1 MSRSRK
7 ALTCLAFAA
16 TFGWLAIS
24 EVRSSP
30 AVLWPSVLAVGLAFL
45 TRDIYL
51 ALLLGAFSGTLLLHN
66 GHPWLAFQ
74 DLLGERLIVA
84 LTDRWNISV
93 LMFTLMMGGFVAL
106 LNRNG
111 GMSALSE
118 RLLRGRHDPR
128 RAGLGAYFLGWVMF
142 IDGLA
147 NAMLVGKTLRPAADR
162 AGMSREKLAF
172 IVDATSAPI
181 AGLALISTWVAYEM
195 SVIREGFV
203 NTGDAALADS
213 ITPFSW
219 LLVSLPY
226 RFYNWY
232 LLLLVFLLI
241 WTQRDW
247 GPMWK
252 AERNGRAASASS
264 EHTPHHN
271 ELSGQS
277 VGQALIPI
285 GILVAGVFVGLF
297 VDGGGLEQPWNWT
310 GIAAA
315 LGAADAA
322 GVFVLATAVASLVAL
337 LLPWVLRAERGERR
351 TQSGPKDQ
359 VRGGEGDTAPAGK
372 PGRDTSLG
380 GIQAFMHGMQQMF
393 LPALILVFAWLLN
406 SVLKELGAA
415 EYLVGTLGDSLPEG
429 WLPALVFVLSATVSF
444 STGTSWGTMAIVMP
458 LAIPLAVS
466 VTGLQVG
473 GGMPPVLVGTVGA
486 VLAGAVFGDHCSPI
500 SDTTIVSSFSCE
512 CDVMAH
518 VRTQL
523 PYALA
528 AGAIAVLLGYA
539 PAGWGVPPIAL
550 LLLGA
555 AGCWA
560 TVRYVGK
567 PCP

>member
-1 MSRSRK
+1 
-7 ALTCLAFAA
+7 
-16 TFGWLAIS
+16 
-24 EVRSSP
+24 
-30 AVLWPSVLAVGLAFL
+30 VGLAFL

-51 ALLLGAFSGTLLLHN
+51 ALLLGAFGGSLLLHN

-74 DLLGERLIVA
+74 DLLGERLLVA
-84 LTDRWNISV
+84 LTNRWNISV
-93 LMFTLMMGGFVAL
+93 LVFTLLMGGFVAV

-111 GMSALSE
+111 GMAALSE
-118 RLLRGRHDPR
+118 RLLRGKHDPR
-128 RAGLGAYFLGWVMF
+128 RAGLGAYFLGWLMF

-172 IVDATSAPI
+172 IVDATSSPI

-213 ITPFSW
+213 IAPFSW

-226 RFYNWY
+226 RFYNWFI
-232 LLLLVFLLI
+232 LALVLVVI

-252 AERNGRAASASS
+252 AERNRRTESLRHEHVASRNDLVGSS
-264 EHTPHHN
+264 VS
-271 ELSGQS
+271 L
-277 VGQALIPI
+277 ALIPI
-285 GILVAGVFVGLF
+285 GILVIGVFVGLF
-297 VDGGGLEQPWNWT
+297 VDGGGLTQPWSWT
-310 GIAAA
+310 GLATA
-315 LGAADAA
+315 LGKADAA
-322 GVFVLATAVASLVAL
+322 GVFVLATAVAAVVAL
-337 LLPWVLRAERGERR
+337 AFPWILRLLSELRRATRGEQTAGQSARR
-351 TQSGPKDQ
+351 GSSPEMG
-359 VRGGEGDTAPAGK
+359 VVSVSA
-372 PGRDTSLG
+372 LG
-380 GIQAFMHGMQQMF
+380 GVQAFMHGMQQMF

-415 EYLVGTLGDSLPEG
+415 EYLVSWMGDSLPGG
-429 WLPALVFVLSATVSF
+429 WLPVLVFVLSATVSF

-466 VTGLQVG
+466 VAGLQVG
-473 GGMPPVLVGTVGA
+473 GGMPPAVVGTIGA

-500 SDTTIVSSFSCE
+500 SDTTIVSSFSCD

-523 PYALA
+523 PYALT

-539 PAGWGVPPIAL
+539 PAGWGVPPILL
-550 LLLGA
+550 LLLGGVA
-555 AGCWA
+555 CWA

-567 PCP
+567 DQEPHRQPSNMRRHRDAP